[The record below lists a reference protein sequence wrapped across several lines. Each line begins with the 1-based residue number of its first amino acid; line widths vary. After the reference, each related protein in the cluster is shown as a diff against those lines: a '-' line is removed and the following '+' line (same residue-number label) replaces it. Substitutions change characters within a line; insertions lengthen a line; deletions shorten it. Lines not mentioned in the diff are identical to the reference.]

1 MCGRER
7 SGFGTTCALAV
18 ITANRLY
25 VTTPYN
31 LPPNSMSDQVQQ
43 IKERL
48 DIVEVVGQYVKLTKS
63 GKNYKGLS
71 PFKKEKTPSFYVS
84 PDKGMY
90 YDFST
95 SQGGDIFSFVQ
106 TMEGIDFKGALT
118 MLADR
123 AGVTLVQESRESK
136 DARDRLYA
144 ALEAACAYYET
155 KLSEHTEAL
164 QYLTERGLN
173 PLTIRRFR
181 IGFAPDSWQHLRDHL
196 EHKGYKVHE
205 LEQAGLVKKG
215 ERGSHYDRFRS
226 RIMFP
231 IMDPAGRV
239 IAFSGRIFGE
249 AAQDSA
255 NAKYLNS
262 PETRLFDKGRVLY
275 GYHLAKQD
283 IRTSDCSIL
292 VEGQMDIVLSHQ
304 AGYTNTVAVS
314 GTGLTNEH
322 LTLLERLSTRL
333 VLALDAD
340 SAGVASTGRAA
351 TLALAR
357 NMDVKVV
364 HIPHGKDPADCI
376 RESPPQWKEA
386 VKHAQ
391 HIVDYMFDVVLAEH
405 KARGHDER
413 ALVLAVR
420 DRVLPYI
427 ARIRSGTD
435 RAYFIRSV
443 SQRLGLG
450 EDAVR
455 ADVDAVAHEVVHGT
469 HASEIA
475 HTPSALPV
483 QSVSQKSCTRRE
495 HAERALAAFVFMLE
509 EEDTP
514 TVTTE
519 SLRALASDCKVSL
532 EPVLARHHTER
543 ETLALEAHLQYAEH
557 GEQDEI
563 LRALLH
569 AVAREQY
576 LETRVRLT
584 RDLRDA
590 ERERDDARAALILQE
605 LQDVARRI
613 DAL

>member
-1 MCGRER
+1 
-7 SGFGTTCALAV
+7 
-18 ITANRLY
+18 
-25 VTTPYN
+25 
-31 LPPNSMSDQVQQ
+31 MSDQVQQ

-123 AGVTLVQESRESK
+123 AGVTLVKESRESK

-155 KLSEHTEAL
+155 KLSEHKDAL
-164 QYLTERGLN
+164 QYLTDRGLN

-181 IGFAPDSWQHLRDHL
+181 IGFAPDGWQHVRDHL
-196 EHKGYKVHE
+196 EQQGYKVHE

-239 IAFSGRIFGE
+239 IAFSGRIFGD
-249 AAQDSA
+249 AANDAA

-262 PETRLFDKGRVLY
+262 PETHMFDKGRVLY

-283 IRTSDCSIL
+283 IRTSDCSVL

-314 GTGLTNEH
+314 GTGLTQEH
-322 LTLLERLSTRL
+322 LTLLERLSKRL
-333 VLALDAD
+333 VLAFDAD
-340 SAGVASTGRAA
+340 SAGVASAGRAA

-364 HIPHGKDPADCI
+364 RVPHGKDPADCI
-376 RESPPQWKEA
+376 KESPAEWKDA

-391 HIVDYMFDVVLAEH
+391 HIVDYMFDIVLKEH
-405 KARGHDER
+405 KENGHDER

-420 DRVLPYI
+420 DRVLPYV
-427 ARIRSGTD
+427 ARINSGTD
-435 RAYFIRSV
+435 RGYFVRSV
-443 SQRLGLG
+443 AQRLGLG

-455 ADVDAVAHEVVHGT
+455 ADVQVAVREGERDTAAAT
-469 HASEIA
+469 HAQQRNDQQDA
-475 HTPSALPV
+475 TPPPRV
-483 QSVSQKSCTRRE
+483 RTRRE
-495 HAERALAAFVFMLE
+495 QVERALAAFVFMLE
-509 EEDTP
+509 GDTAR
-514 TVTTE
+514 TVTDDV
-519 SLRALASDCKVSL
+519 LRTMTTACNVSL
-532 EPVLARHHTER
+532 ESLLARHHAER
-543 ETLALEAHLQYAEH
+543 DTLALEADLQYGELEH
-557 GEQDEI
+557 PDET
-563 LRALLH
+563 LQALVH

-584 RDLRDA
+584 KALRDA
-590 ERERDDARAALILQE
+590 ERERDDARASSILQE
-605 LQDVARRI
+605 LQDVARCI